1 MTKPKNKRIM
11 RNFKINEISA
21 VDKPA
26 QEGAVASIM
35 KRNEE
40 IQKRSALTN
49 AVEGHAHT
57 LTIYSDGAYR
67 TVGHTSYAEGT
78 NNSGGHYHPWI
89 MNENGEIIIGV
100 ADGHTHIIDV
110 MSKADDL
117 GGPAGN
123 PPNKEKKAG
132 APSAIAGDTIEKQKE
147 NLSMTEEQIREL
159 KEQLAKAKA
168 VLAMS
173 AETRGYYNELSE
185 PAKDA
190 FMAKSVSEQNA
201 EAAAAIAK
209 AANMKEVVYKS
220 STGVEYTKADDAR
233 LVQLAKDNDEL
244 MKGIREER
252 AKALEAEIAKQASE
266 LEHLPGSQ
274 EARVALLKSVQAIE
288 DEKVREEALRA
299 LKSKNADSEP
309 AFKMAG
315 VVAKTNGDSSGADL
329 DKKAKEYAK
338 ANNVSFAK
346 AMDAILR
353 TPEGRAL
360 YSKSV

>member
-1 MTKPKNKRIM
+1 MTKPKKKRIM
-11 RNFKINEISA
+11 RNFRINEISA

-40 IQKRSALTN
+40 IQKGSALTN
-49 AVEGHAHT
+49 AVNGHAHT
-57 LTIYSDGAYR
+57 LTIYSDGGYR
-67 TVGHTSYAEGT
+67 TVGHTSYVEGT
-78 NNSGGHYHPWI
+78 NNSKGHYHPWI

-100 ADGHTHIIDV
+100 ADGHTHTIDI
-110 MSKADDL
+110 MSKAEDL
-117 GGPAGN
+117 GGPAGSL
-123 PPNKEKKAG
+123 PNKEEAG

-190 FMAKSVSEQNA
+190 FMAKSVGEQNA

-220 STGVEYTKADDAR
+220 STGVEYTKADDVR

-252 AKALEAEIAKQASE
+252 AKALEAEIAKQANE

-299 LKSKNADSEP
+299 LKSKNAGSEP
-309 AFKMAG
+309 AFNMAG
-315 VVAKTNGDSSGADL
+315 VVAKTNGDSSGSDL
-329 DKKAKEYAK
+329 DKMAKEYAK
-338 ANNVSFAK
+338 SNNVSFAK